1 MNNYINKSIISI
13 LVFIFFFYLILILS
27 TNYFPLNRHW
37 SSIYDNEL
45 TIAYNALLF
54 NSGKLQEFTDHSGYF
69 TILFL
74 SIFFKI
80 LSFFDF
86 LTIYKIS
93 LFNQNNNLDQDLQNI
108 IYFTRLFGMFSASL
122 FCVVAFWTFELFS
135 KNKFLSFILT
145 IILFLSLGTHNHFF
159 QLRNEL
165 FSMIFLIMAFYSL
178 SLFFLEKKNYITKY
192 LIFFFLFLFC
202 AILNK
207 AQAFFY
213 LPFILFII
221 HFIKFEKKVYF
232 NFENYKFLD
241 NKNAIYYLY
250 FFVIFYF
257 LIKLFTGTSSLLS
270 VIFISINVLFIN
282 IFFYFHLKKSG
293 ADINQNLK
301 IINFLLLVSF
311 IVFKFILSAHP
322 STNETAFNNTFTDI
336 IDNTFKYT
344 NTYKDGNQFGFL
356 ILDTLI
362 SFKEQIFIIF
372 STLNYYSFLII
383 TSILLNFFNK
393 KNKKLIFF
401 NLSCIVSF
409 FLIMSINGL
418 RNNNVSFYYIFCDFF
433 LILSFASYINILNK
447 KFFLLFIPILVIIF
461 SLNYPLIKSIKPPQE
476 NIRAICNDTY
486 FYDWHKNIAPTK
498 FKDFCNNNL

>member
-1 MNNYINKSIISI
+1 
-13 LVFIFFFYLILILS
+13 
-27 TNYFPLNRHW
+27 
-37 SSIYDNEL
+37 
-45 TIAYNALLF
+45 
-54 NSGKLQEFTDHSGYF
+54 
-69 TILFL
+69 
-74 SIFFKI
+74 
-80 LSFFDF
+80 
-86 LTIYKIS
+86 
-93 LFNQNNNLDQDLQNI
+93 
-108 IYFTRLFGMFSASL
+108 MFSASL

-232 NFENYKFLD
+232 NFENNKFLD

-270 VIFISINVLFIN
+270 IIFISINVLFIN

-383 TSILLNFFNK
+383 TSIFLNFFNK

-409 FLIMSINGL
+409 FLIMSIM
-418 RNNNVSFYYIFCDFF
+418 D
-433 LILSFASYINILNK
+433 
-447 KFFLLFIPILVIIF
+447 
-461 SLNYPLIKSIKPPQE
+461 
-476 NIRAICNDTY
+476 
-486 FYDWHKNIAPTK
+486 
-498 FKDFCNNNL
+498 